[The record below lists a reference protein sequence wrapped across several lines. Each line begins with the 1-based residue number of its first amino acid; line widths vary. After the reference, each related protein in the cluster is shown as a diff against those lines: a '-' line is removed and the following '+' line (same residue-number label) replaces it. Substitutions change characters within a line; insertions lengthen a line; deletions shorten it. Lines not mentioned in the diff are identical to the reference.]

1 MFYTLDPSLS
11 LADGVSVPFPAVY
24 GESKLITG
32 GQMYS
37 NSRNVSPIPVG
48 VAAVWNVL

>member
-1 MFYTLDPSLS
+1 M
-11 LADGVSVPFPAVY
+11 PFPAVS

-32 GQMYS
+32 GKMYS
-37 NSRNVSPIPVG
+37 KSRNVSPVG